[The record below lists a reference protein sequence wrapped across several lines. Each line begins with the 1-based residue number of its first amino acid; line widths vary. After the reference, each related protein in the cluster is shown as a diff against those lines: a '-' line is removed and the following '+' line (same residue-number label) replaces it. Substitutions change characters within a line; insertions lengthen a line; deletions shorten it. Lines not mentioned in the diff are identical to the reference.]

1 MIKAVKKW
9 LILILIV
16 IAIFVIGS
24 WYYLSPT
31 TSDTY
36 NTYQQAKANKLFD
49 RGWLPNILPTTTTNI
64 TTHNN
69 LDLNTSY
76 GSFIIPINKLDNF
89 VKKLTMVNGHYY
101 YQTSDSRWQ
110 FDISFTTGKIEYEL
124 IYQK

>member
-9 LILILIV
+9 LILILIIISICLV
-16 IAIFVIGS
+16 ASF
-24 WYYLSPT
+24 YYLSPT

-49 RGWLPNILPTTTTNI
+49 RGWLPDILPTTTTDI

-76 GSFIIPINKLDNF
+76 GSFIIPINELDNF
-89 VKKLTMVNGHYY
+89 VKKLTVINGGYC

-110 FDISFTTGKIEYEL
+110 FDINFTNGKVEYQL
-124 IYQK
+124 AYQK